1 MAIIRCERG
10 WQPCLCLRKMAIIRC
25 ERGWQPFLCLR
36 KMAIMRCE
44 RMGVKSDVALK
55 GAML

>member
-25 ERGWQPFLCLR
+25 ER
-36 KMAIMRCE
+36 K
-44 RMGVKSDVALK
+44 GVKYDVALM